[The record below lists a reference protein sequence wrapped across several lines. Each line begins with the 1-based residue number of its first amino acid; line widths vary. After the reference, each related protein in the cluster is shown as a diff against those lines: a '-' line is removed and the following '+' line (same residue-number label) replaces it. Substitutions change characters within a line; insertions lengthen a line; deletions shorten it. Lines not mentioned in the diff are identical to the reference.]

1 MFLQIFGM
9 HFIWSRTEYLVSKV
23 YPNGEYYTFSVSMKV
38 DVYSRSLVDVITVRN
53 IPNKRSWQ
61 ESLSA
66 IE

>member
-9 HFIWSRTEYLVSKV
+9 RFIWSRTEYLVSKV

>member
-9 HFIWSRTEYLVSKV
+9 RFIWSRTEYLVSKV
-23 YPNGEYYTFSVSMKV
+23 YPNEEYYTFSVSMKV